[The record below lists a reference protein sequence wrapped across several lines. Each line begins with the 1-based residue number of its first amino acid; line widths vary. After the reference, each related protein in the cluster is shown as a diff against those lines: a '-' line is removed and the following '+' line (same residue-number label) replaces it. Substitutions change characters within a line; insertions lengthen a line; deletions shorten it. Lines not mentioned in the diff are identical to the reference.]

1 MKENK
6 TFETLRSGQLRCLKC
21 DSLFDQ
27 DSCEAIESLITK
39 EKSLSLFRAL
49 PKMVRGEKSLK
60 TKGKK
65 KNKRPR
71 FRALS
76 LYDTET
82 SYVGETQ
89 EARRNAFERAIEKEN
104 IPRFRILFN
113 LGVDLDERDE
123 YGMTALMRACLNDS
137 NILIDALLCAGA
149 DVNLKA
155 NDGTSALEIMNLR
168 KMTRNKEEEDV
179 VIRPI
184 SIIRP
189 KEYPGTIVIDG
200 GFSKTFLNRLL
211 NYYKTLP
218 GCPPGK
224 VSCTT
229 RRYLYDFDES
239 ICNTI
244 QNVFSR
250 ASGDSTSFAFRKFR
264 VLSYEHVDGF
274 VPPHV
279 DLSRTYYEIFERTSK
294 ILMNTNART
303 QVRIV
308 MM

>member
-6 TFETLRSGQLRCLKC
+6 TLETLRSGQLRCLKC

-49 PKMVRGEKSLK
+49 PSVRIETSLK

-65 KNKRPR
+65 KKKRPR

-76 LYDTET
+76 LYDTER

-89 EARRNAFERAIEKEN
+89 EARRNAFERAIENEN

-137 NILIDALLCAGA
+137 KILMDALLCAGA

-155 NDGTSALEIMNLR
+155 NDGAWCSSAELTPLIKGMSIVSLISFVSLIYIKRKSLEKQR
-168 KMTRNKEEEDV
+168 SDAH
-179 VIRPI
+179 
-184 SIIRP
+184 
-189 KEYPGTIVIDG
+189 
-200 GFSKTFLNRLL
+200 LNITK
-211 NYYKTLP
+211 Y
-218 GCPPGK
+218 
-224 VSCTT
+224 
-229 RRYLYDFDES
+229 
-239 ICNTI
+239 
-244 QNVFSR
+244 
-250 ASGDSTSFAFRKFR
+250 
-264 VLSYEHVDGF
+264 
-274 VPPHV
+274 
-279 DLSRTYYEIFERTSK
+279 
-294 ILMNTNART
+294 
-303 QVRIV
+303 
-308 MM
+308 